1 MIQSKLGNP
10 NPSSSMPPMPC
21 LLSFP
26 VLEPSAATVQHTR
39 SSPSYEPDRDK
50 TTHVPVATLLAYYSP
65 CGAGDDDFA
74 SHAAGHTVG
83 LAHCGTF
90 SGRLRGPSAPDPT
103 LDRGYA
109 AQLQAECPA
118 NADPRAA
125 VSMDPVTPVAFD
137 NQYFRNLQAG
147 KGLLASDQV
156 LHTDPRSRPTVD
168 AWARSAAAFDRAF
181 VAAITKL
188 GRVGVKTGG
197 QGNIRRNCAVLN

>member
-1 MIQSKLGNP
+1 M
-10 NPSSSMPPMPC
+10 
-21 LLSFP
+21 
-26 VLEPSAATVQHTR
+26 
-39 SSPSYEPDRDK
+39 
-50 TTHVPVATLLAYYSP
+50 LAYYSP

-90 SGRLRGPSAPDPT
+90 SGRLRGASAPDST

-168 AWARSAAAFDRAF
+168 TWARSAAAFDRAF
-181 VAAITKL
+181 VAAMTKL
-188 GRVGVKTGG
+188 GRVGVKTGAQ
-197 QGNIRRNCAVLN
+197 QGNIRRNCAVLS

>member
-1 MIQSKLGNP
+1 LWNLAPLPYNAPDHLQ
-10 NPSSSMPPMPC
+10 
-21 LLSFP
+21 
-26 VLEPSAATVQHTR
+26 A
-39 SSPSYEPDRDK
+39 SYQIKEPDRDK
-50 TTHVPVATLLAYYSP
+50 TTHVPANLPWPVATLLLS
-65 CGAGDDDFA
+65 CDDDFA
-74 SHAAGHTVG
+74 FAFAFAAGHTVG

-168 AWARSAAAFDRAF
+168 TWARSAAAFDRAF

-188 GRVGVKTGG
+188 GRVGVKTGAQ